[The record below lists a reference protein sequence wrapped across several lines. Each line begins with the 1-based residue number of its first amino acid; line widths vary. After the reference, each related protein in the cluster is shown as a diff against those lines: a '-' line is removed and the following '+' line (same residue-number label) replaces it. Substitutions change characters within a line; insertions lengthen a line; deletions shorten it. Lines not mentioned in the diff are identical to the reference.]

1 MDPTLKRGREADALD
16 EDQDDLS
23 TRPAKLVKSSSDI
36 RSFFTSSP
44 PSSNATASVNT
55 RKPKTKNTPAE
66 PITKKTPVKTTAKK
80 ASAKSTTTTKK
91 TASVKSDSAQGTGKG
106 MKLLIKQIDSDYA
119 RLLKDY
125 VYNPN
130 GWNGVTADNFSS
142 EMAVYTPAITK
153 LGETR
158 SKDAFNLLMY
168 ASEHCYG
175 DLEFCFK
182 SSGFGETEEP
192 FKEMDEAMVK
202 IIEKRVDEE
211 GKGETGVV
219 GDLYVA
225 DGNGELAAFMEELG
239 GKERLNKSERGK
251 QLKYRRLDFKNGVAK
266 RRELREVA
274 RDWIGNALADLV
286 RTRDF
291 IEQYGIGEFY
301 FAHSIAKLEG
311 MKVAGE
317 A

>member
-1 MDPTLKRGREADALD
+1 MAPTLKRGREADALD

-44 PSSNATASVNT
+44 PSSNATALVST
-55 RKPKTKNTPAE
+55 TKPRTKNASAE

-91 TASVKSDSAQGTGKG
+91 TGS
-106 MKLLIKQIDSDYA
+106 IDSDYA

-202 IIEKRVDEE
+202 IIEKRVVEE
-211 GKGETGVV
+211 GKGEMGVV
-219 GDLYVA
+219 GDVYVA

-311 MKVAGE
+311 MKVGE